1 MAPIYHFQRQTRIGA
16 ENDQERRTE
25 LLVSVLCPNFS
36 NLLKLESAIQRT
48 SFARLLGEKLCGSRG
63 DRFEPRMKDRRSWS
77 EWWREFFGLFTDRDR
92 YAAEILSD
100 RYLEK
105 TQYVARLNQQAE
117 RMQYPQFRKKLLEI
131 AADERKHTEWL
142 AEKIKIL
149 GGRLPDIQPV
159 CESTKNS
166 WQYLL
171 EDLTGAQRS
180 APELLDQ
187 AQRLR
192 GQFPDI
198 AEILERIYRDGV
210 KHREAI
216 RDMLMKSDP
225 QSLSSWLA

>member
-1 MAPIYHFQRQTRIGA
+1 MK
-16 ENDQERRTE
+16 NW
-25 LLVSVLCPNFS
+25 
-36 NLLKLESAIQRT
+36 
-48 SFARLLGEKLCGSRG
+48 RG
-63 DRFEPRMKDRRSWS
+63 WS
-77 EWWREFFGLFTDRDR
+77 DWWREFFGFSTDPDR
-92 YAAEILSD
+92 YAREILSA

-105 TQYVARLNQQAE
+105 TQRVAQLNQQAE

-131 AADERKHTEWL
+131 AADETKHTEWL

-149 GGRLPDIQPV
+149 GGRLPEIAPV
-159 CESTKNS
+159 PESTKNS

-171 EDLTGAQRS
+171 EDLTAAQRT

-187 AQRLR
+187 AQGLR
-192 GQFPDI
+192 AQFPDI

-210 KHREAI
+210 KHREAL